1 MAYTSAA
8 AEANA
13 RQLVGDTKLKAATN
27 IAAAKKT
34 IIENK
39 IIGGAAFEKYKQ
51 LPPDSPEAKE
61 LYAVA
66 QNALFRIKSA
76 ESSLKGWES
85 LDANIS
91 KFAEK
96 LPPKQNIGLPSPSSP
111 GVAAVGSL
119 VETRI
124 AKLPTIKSPE
134 IVKKQ
139 IEAEI
144 QDRKVQI
151 DTVVQLAKEQSVDT
165 AKTQLKEGFV
175 GLLPK
180 VPAIPKLP
188 ILDPK
193 FIAQLA
199 YARAKQEVAD
209 FRQKL
214 SKENLKKSKEAFT
227 FPMKPSLTIPTIP
240 KIPELPKL
248 PNITLPQLPTIAL
261 PSIPRI
267 PKIPQLPTIPKL
279 PTIALPT
286 IPKVNIPQ
294 LKDINIPS
302 ATDIKNIKINN
313 IKLP

>member
-1 MAYTSAA
+1 MPSYDPITSATEISA
-8 AEANA
+8 AQKRITAANKTSEEALA
-13 RQLVGDTKLKAATN
+13 
-27 IAAAKKT
+27 
-34 IIENK
+34 
-39 IIGGAAFEKYKQ
+39 KYKT
-51 LPPDSPEAKE
+51 LTPGSPEAIDQIRRSRNAKDVI
-61 LYAVA
+61 YAAESEIKMWDRIAADSATGIGSLSKTPPAAEIKTSPYVA
-66 QNALFRIKSA
+66 Q
-76 ESSLKGWES
+76 
-85 LDANIS
+85 
-91 KFAEK
+91 
-96 LPPKQNIGLPSPSSP
+96 
-111 GVAAVGSL
+111 VGEL
-119 VETRI
+119 VDTRI

-180 VPAIPKLP
+180 VPAIPKLF

-261 PSIPRI
+261 PSIPPI

>member
-1 MAYTSAA
+1 MAYTSGTTIGDSKLTAA
-8 AEANA
+8 A
-13 RQLVGDTKLKAATN
+13 N

-34 IIENK
+34 IAENN
-39 IIGGAAFEKYKQ
+39 IAGLAALEKYKQ
-51 LPPDSPEAKE
+51 LPPNSPEAKYQ
-61 LYAVA
+61 YATA
-66 QNALFRIKSA
+66 QAALSRIKNA
-76 ESSLKGWES
+76 ESSLKSWQE
-85 LDANIS
+85 LDSNMA
-91 KFAEK
+91 KFPQK
-96 LPPKQNIGLPSPSSP
+96 LPPKESISPPAPPSP

-144 QDRKVQI
+144 QDKKVQL
-151 DTVVQLAKEQSVDT
+151 DTILQLAKQEAVDT
-165 AKTQLKEGFV
+165 AKAQLKEGFA

-180 VPAIPKLP
+180 LPTIPKLP

-199 YARAKQEVAD
+199 YARAKQEVSD

-227 FPMKPSLTIPTIP
+227 FPMKPQLTIPTMP

-248 PNITLPQLPTIAL
+248 PDIKLPQLPTVKL
-261 PSIPRI
+261 PSIPPI
-267 PKIPQLPTIPKL
+267 PKIPQLPEFPKL
-279 PTIALPT
+279 PAVTLPT
-286 IPKVNIPQ
+286 IPKVTIPQ
-294 LKDINIPS
+294 IKDISIPS
-302 ATDIKNIKINN
+302 ATDIKNIKISN